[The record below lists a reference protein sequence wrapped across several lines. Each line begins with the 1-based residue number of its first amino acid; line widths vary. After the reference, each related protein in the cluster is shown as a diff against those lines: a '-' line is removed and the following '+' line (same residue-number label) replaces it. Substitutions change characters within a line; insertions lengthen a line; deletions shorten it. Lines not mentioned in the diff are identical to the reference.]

1 MTGLLNNS
9 SMAGFDDIEI
19 DRQCRERVGGGMS
32 RGADIVARTLE
43 EMGVTRIFTL
53 SGNHIMPIFDAL
65 LSTKI
70 QLIHARHEAA
80 CVHMADAWGRLTGE
94 PGIALVTGGQGHGN
108 AVAALYTA
116 LASESPLVL
125 LSGHAGLSELGR
137 GAFQEMA
144 QADLARPVAR
154 ASWTATAAETLG
166 TDIAKAIGLAT
177 AGRPGPVHVS
187 LPVDL
192 LEQTIPVDQIT
203 RITKAELQP
212 RPSPLPPELADKL
225 ISHLRVATKP
235 LVICGPAMC
244 TERGRAAMREAADAL
259 DVPVV
264 GMESPRGIN
273 DPGLGAF
280 AEILS
285 QADLVVLIGKPLDF
299 TLRFGEAPAL
309 SPSCKWIVIDPD
321 ASVISRAANATA
333 ERLLLSEVADAQ
345 TAVMTLS
352 ERNST
357 TREKPSAWRKHV
369 SEVLTYEPPQW
380 KSVRAKTPDRVHPI
394 EMCRAIGAFL
404 EKHRG
409 ATFVSDGGEIGQWA
423 QALVKTDRRM
433 INGIAGT
440 IGVSLP
446 FAIATKLAYP
456 DHPVVAV
463 MGDGTFGFHM
473 AEFDTAV
480 RYDLPVIVVI
490 GNDARWNA
498 EYQIQLRQ
506 YGAVRAKNCDL
517 LPSRYD
523 RVAEALGGFGALVS
537 TAAGLPDALDRAY
550 LSRKPACINVMI
562 ESVAAPVIR
571 R

>member
-1 MTGLLNNS
+1 ML
-9 SMAGFDDIEI
+9 
-19 DRQCRERVGGGMS
+19 

-43 EMGVTRIFTL
+43 NLGVTRIFTL

-65 LSTKI
+65 LSTGI
-70 QLIHARHEAA
+70 QLIHVRHEAA

-94 PGIALVTGGQGHGN
+94 PGIALVTGGQGHSN
-108 AVAALYTA
+108 AVAALYNA

-125 LSGHAGLSELGR
+125 LSGHAPLSELGR

-144 QADLARPVAR
+144 QADLARPVTK
-154 ASWTATAAETLG
+154 ASWTAQAVATLG
-166 TDIAKAIGLAT
+166 SDIARAFELAT
-177 AGRPGPVHVS
+177 TGRPGPVHVS

-192 LEQTIPVDQIT
+192 LEQTVADEKIPQ
-203 RITKAELQP
+203 ITKAERQT
-212 RPSPLPPELADKL
+212 RTSPLSPEVADQV
-225 ISHLRVATKP
+225 ISHLGAAARP
-235 LVICGPAMC
+235 LVLCGPAMC
-244 TERGRAAMREAADAL
+244 TERGRKTMREAADAL
-259 DVPVV
+259 DVPVI

-273 DPGLGAF
+273 DPGLGVF
-280 AEILS
+280 AEILAA
-285 QADLVVLIGKPLDF
+285 ADLVVLVGKPLDF
-299 TLRFGEAPAL
+299 TLRFGEALP
-309 SPSCKWIVIDPD
+309 PTCKWIVIDPD
-321 ASVISRAANATA
+321 PALIVRAEKALS

-345 TAVMTLS
+345 AALRTLAD
-352 ERNST
+352 R
-357 TREKPSAWRKHV
+357 KPAMSASAWRKRV
-369 SEVLTYEPPQW
+369 SEMLAYEPPRW
-380 KSVRAKTPDRVHPI
+380 KSVCATNPDRIHPV
-394 EMCRAIGAFL
+394 EMCKAIGSFVQ
-404 EKHRG
+404 KHQG

-433 INGIAGT
+433 INGVAGT

-446 FAIATKLAYP
+446 FAIAAQLACP
-456 DHPVVAV
+456 DQPVVAV

-480 RYDLPVIVVI
+480 RYGLPIIAVI

-506 YGAVRAKNCDL
+506 YGAERAKNCDL

-523 RVAEALGGFGALVS
+523 RVAEALGGFGVLVS
-537 TAAGLPDALDRAY
+537 TAADLPDALDRAY
-550 LSRKPACINVMI
+550 LSRRPACINVMI

>member
-1 MTGLLNNS
+1 M
-9 SMAGFDDIEI
+9 I
-19 DRQCRERVGGGMS
+19 
-32 RGADIVARTLE
+32 RGADIVARTLQDL
-43 EMGVTRIFTL
+43 GVTRIFTL

-65 LSTKI
+65 LSTNI

-94 PGIALVTGGQGHGN
+94 PGVALVTGGQGHSN

-125 LSGHAGLSELGR
+125 LSGHAPLSELGR

-144 QADLARPVAR
+144 QADLARPVTK
-154 ASWTATAAETLG
+154 ASWTAQAVATLG
-166 TDIAKAIGLAT
+166 SDIAKAIELAAT
-177 AGRPGPVHVS
+177 GRPGPVHVS

-192 LEQTIPVDQIT
+192 LEQTIADEQAM
-203 RITKAELQP
+203 RITKADLQLGA
-212 RPSPLPPELADKL
+212 SPPMPEVADKV
-225 ISHLRVATKP
+225 ISHLGAATRP
-235 LVICGPAMC
+235 LLICGPAMC
-244 TERGRAAMREAADAL
+244 TERGRKTMREAADAL
-259 DVPVV
+259 DAPVV

-280 AEILS
+280 AEILIE
-285 QADLVVLIGKPLDF
+285 ADLVVLIGKPLDF
-299 TLRFGEAPAL
+299 TLRFGEAL

-321 ASVISRAANATA
+321 ATLIVRAAKAIG
-333 ERLLLSEVADAQ
+333 ERLLLSAVADAR
-345 TAVMTLS
+345 AAIETLT
-352 ERNST
+352 ERNAAMRAEPSVW
-357 TREKPSAWRKHV
+357 REHV
-369 SEVLTYEPPQW
+369 SDVVAYEPPQW
-380 KSVRAKTPDRVHPI
+380 KSVQAKTPDRVHPV
-394 EMCRAIGAFL
+394 EMCKAIGSFL
-404 EKHRG
+404 DKHPG

-433 INGIAGT
+433 INGVAGT

-446 FAIATKLAYP
+446 FAIAAQLARP

-480 RYDLPVIVVI
+480 RYDLPVIIVI
-490 GNDARWNA
+490 GNDACWNA

-506 YGAVRAKNCDL
+506 YGAERAKNCDL

-523 RVAEALGGFGALVS
+523 RVVEALGGFGALVS
-537 TAAGLPDALDRAY
+537 SAADLPDALNRAY
-550 LSRKPACINVMI
+550 LSRRPACINVMI
-562 ESVAAPVIR
+562 ESVAAPIIR

>member
-1 MTGLLNNS
+1 M
-9 SMAGFDDIEI
+9 
-19 DRQCRERVGGGMS
+19 VG
-32 RGADIVARTLE
+32 GADIVAGTLQDL
-43 EMGVTRIFTL
+43 GVTRIFTL

-65 LSTKI
+65 LSTRI

-94 PGIALVTGGQGHGN
+94 PGIALVTGGQGHSN

-116 LASESPLVL
+116 LASESPLLL
-125 LSGHAGLSELGR
+125 LSGHAPLSELGR

-144 QADLARPVAR
+144 QADLARPVTK
-154 ASWTATAAETLG
+154 ASWTAAATATLG
-166 TDIAKAIGLAT
+166 SDIARAFELA
-177 AGRPGPVHVS
+177 ASGRPGPVHVS

-192 LEQTIPVDQIT
+192 LEQTIPDQHIAPM
-203 RITKAELQP
+203 TKAELQL
-212 RPSPLPPELADKL
+212 RVSPLTPEIADKV
-225 ISHLRVATKP
+225 ISHLRAAARP

-244 TERGRAAMREAADAL
+244 TERGRAAMRQAADVL
-259 DVPVV
+259 DVPVI

-285 QADLVVLIGKPLDF
+285 QADLVVLAGKPLDF

-321 ASVISRAANATA
+321 AAMIGRAEKAIGQ
-333 ERLLLSEVADAQ
+333 RLLLSEVADAH
-345 TAVMTLS
+345 AVIKTLTDRKPMT
-352 ERNST
+352 
-357 TREKPSAWRKHV
+357 PASAWRRRV
-369 SEVLTYEPPQW
+369 REALAYEPPQW
-380 KSVRAKTPDRVHPI
+380 KSVRAKEPGRVHPV
-394 EMCRAIGAFL
+394 EMCRAIGGFID
-404 EKHRG
+404 EHPG

-423 QALVKTDRRM
+423 QALVKTDRRI
-433 INGIAGT
+433 INGVAGT

-446 FAIATKLAYP
+446 FAIAAKLAHP

-480 RYDLPVIVVI
+480 RYDLPVIVVV

-506 YGAVRAKNCDL
+506 YGAERAKNCDL

-537 TAAGLPDALDRAY
+537 TAADLPDALDRAY

-562 ESVAAPVIR
+562 KSQAAPVIR

>member
-1 MTGLLNNS
+1 ML
-9 SMAGFDDIEI
+9 
-19 DRQCRERVGGGMS
+19 
-32 RGADIVARTLE
+32 RGADIVAGTLE
-43 EMGVTRIFTL
+43 DLGVTRIFTL

-94 PGIALVTGGQGHGN
+94 PGIALVTGGQGHSN

-144 QADLARPVAR
+144 QADLARPVTK
-154 ASWTATAAETLG
+154 ASWTAKEAATLG
-166 TDIAKAIGLAT
+166 SDIAKAFELAV

-192 LEQTIPVDQIT
+192 LEQTMADDQNTRATRVDV
-203 RITKAELQP
+203 QP
-212 RPSPLPPELADKL
+212 LVSSFAPEVADKL
-225 ISHLRVATKP
+225 IAHLRAATKP

-244 TERGRAAMREAADAL
+244 TGRGRATMREAADAL
-259 DVPVV
+259 DVPVI

-273 DPGLGAF
+273 DPGMGAF
-280 AEILS
+280 AEILAE
-285 QADLVVLIGKPLDF
+285 ADLVVLVGKPLDF
-299 TLRFGEAPAL
+299 ALRFGEPPAL
-309 SPSCKWIVIDPD
+309 SATCKWIVIDPD
-321 ASVISRAANATA
+321 VKLVSRAEKAVGA
-333 ERLLLSEVADAQ
+333 RLLLSGVADAR
-345 TAVMTLS
+345 TTIKTLA
-352 ERNST
+352 ERKST
-357 TREKPSAWRKHV
+357 TSVPSTWRERVHEALAH
-369 SEVLTYEPPQW
+369 EPPQW
-380 KSVRAKTPDRVHPI
+380 KSVHATSPDRIHPV
-394 EMCRAIGAFL
+394 EMCGAIGNFVG
-404 EKHRG
+404 KHRG

-423 QALVKTDRRM
+423 QALVKTDRRI

-446 FAIATKLAYP
+446 FAIAAALARP
-456 DHPVVAV
+456 DCPVVAV

-480 RYDLPVIVVI
+480 RYDLPVIVVV

-498 EYQIQLRQ
+498 EYQLQLRQ
-506 YGAVRAKNCDL
+506 YGAERAKNVDL

-523 RVAEALGGFGALVS
+523 RVVEALGGFGALVT
-537 TAAGLPDALDRAY
+537 TAADLPDALDRAY

-562 ESVAAPVIR
+562 ESHAAPVIR

>member
-1 MTGLLNNS
+1 ML
-9 SMAGFDDIEI
+9 
-19 DRQCRERVGGGMS
+19 
-32 RGADIVARTLE
+32 RGADIVAGTLQDL
-43 EMGVTRIFTL
+43 GVTRIFTL
-53 SGNHIMPIFDAL
+53 SGNHIMPLFDAL
-65 LSTKI
+65 LSTNI

-94 PGIALVTGGQGHGN
+94 PGIALVTGGQGHSN

-125 LSGHAGLSELGR
+125 LSGHAASSELGR

-144 QADLARPVAR
+144 QADLARPVTKT
-154 ASWTATAAETLG
+154 SWTATAVETLG
-166 TDIAKAIGLAT
+166 SDIARAIELAT
-177 AGRPGPVHVS
+177 TGRPGPVHVS

-192 LEQTIPVDQIT
+192 LEQTIADEQ
-203 RITKAELQP
+203 ITKAGL
-212 RPSPLPPELADKL
+212 RLRTSPLPPVVADKV
-225 ISHLRVATKP
+225 ISHVRAATTP
-235 LVICGPAMC
+235 LVICGPALC
-244 TERGRAAMREAADAL
+244 TERGRTTMRHATEVLDA
-259 DVPVV
+259 PVV
-264 GMESPRGIN
+264 GMESPRGLN

-280 AEILS
+280 AEILAE
-285 QADLVVLIGKPLDF
+285 ADLIVLIGKPLDF

-321 ASVISRAANATA
+321 PAMIARAEKAMGQ
-333 ERLLLSEVADAQ
+333 RLLLSGEAGAQ
-345 TAVMTLS
+345 TAIETLIK
-352 ERNST
+352 RCTAARARLST
-357 TREKPSAWRKHV
+357 WRKRLR
-369 SEVLTYEPPQW
+369 EALAYEPPQW
-380 KSVRAKTPDRVHPI
+380 KSVRAKTSDRIHPV
-394 EMCRAIGAFL
+394 EMCKAIGNFV
-404 EKHRG
+404 EKHPG

-423 QALVKTDRRM
+423 QALVKTDRRI
-433 INGIAGT
+433 INGVAGT

-446 FAIATKLAYP
+446 FAIAAQLARP
-456 DHPVVAV
+456 DHPVIAV

-480 RYDLPVIVVI
+480 RYDLPIIVMV

-506 YGAVRAKNCDL
+506 YGAERAKNCDL

-537 TAAGLPDALDRAY
+537 TAADLPDALDRAY
-550 LSRKPACINVMI
+550 LSRRPSCINVMI

>member
-1 MTGLLNNS
+1 ML
-9 SMAGFDDIEI
+9 
-19 DRQCRERVGGGMS
+19 
-32 RGADIVARTLE
+32 RGADIVARTLQDL
-43 EMGVTRIFTL
+43 GVTRIFTL

-65 LSTKI
+65 LSTNI

-94 PGIALVTGGQGHGN
+94 PGIALVTGGQGHSN

-125 LSGHAGLSELGR
+125 LSGHAPLSELGR

-144 QADLARPVAR
+144 QANLAHPVTK
-154 ASWTATAAETLG
+154 ASWTATAAESMG
-166 TDIAKAIGLAT
+166 SDIAKAIELAT
-177 AGRPGPVHVS
+177 TGRPGPVHVS

-192 LEQTIPVDQIT
+192 LEKAIADEQKPGN
-203 RITKAELQP
+203 TKAEF
-212 RPSPLPPELADKL
+212 RPHTAPLLPEIADKV
-225 ISHLRVATKP
+225 ISHLRAAAKP
-235 LVICGPAMC
+235 LVICGPALC
-244 TERGRAAMREAADAL
+244 TERGRKAMREAADAL

-264 GMESPRGIN
+264 GMESPRGLN

-280 AEILS
+280 AEILVE
-285 QADLVVLIGKPLDF
+285 AELVVLIGKPLDF
-299 TLRFGEAPAL
+299 TLRFGDAPAL
-309 SPSCKWIVIDPD
+309 SPSCKWIVIDAD
-321 ASVISRAANATA
+321 AALIVRAAKAMRQ
-333 ERLLLSEVADAQ
+333 RLLLSAFADAPM
-345 TAVMTLS
+345 ALKTLT
-352 ERNST
+352 ERGAT
-357 TREKPSAWRKHV
+357 TRAKPSAWREHV
-369 SEVLTYEPPQW
+369 SGALAYQPPQW
-380 KSVRAKTPDRVHPI
+380 KSIGAKTSDRVHPI
-394 EMCRAIGAFL
+394 EMCKAIGDFV
-404 EKHRG
+404 EKHPD

-423 QALVKTDRRM
+423 QALVDTDRRI
-433 INGIAGT
+433 INGVAGT

-446 FAIATKLAYP
+446 FAIAAQLACP

-480 RYDLPVIVVI
+480 RYDLPIIVVI

-506 YGAVRAKNCDL
+506 YGAERAKNCDL

-537 TAAGLPDALDRAY
+537 TAADLPDALDRAY
-550 LSRKPACINVMI
+550 LSGKPACINVMI
-562 ESVAAPVIR
+562 ESVAAPIIR

>member
-1 MTGLLNNS
+1 M
-9 SMAGFDDIEI
+9 I
-19 DRQCRERVGGGMS
+19 
-32 RGADIVARTLE
+32 RGADIVARTLQDL
-43 EMGVTRIFTL
+43 GVTRIFTL

-65 LSTKI
+65 LSTNI

-94 PGIALVTGGQGHGN
+94 PGIALVTGGQGHSN

-125 LSGHAGLSELGR
+125 LSGHAPLSELGR

-144 QADLARPVAR
+144 QADLARPVTK
-154 ASWTATAAETLG
+154 ASWTAQAIATLG
-166 TDIAKAIGLAT
+166 SDIAKAIELAAT
-177 AGRPGPVHVS
+177 GRPGPVHVS

-192 LEQTIPVDQIT
+192 LEQTIADEQIA
-203 RITKAELQP
+203 RITKAGLQLHT
-212 RPSPLPPELADKL
+212 SPLMPEVADKV
-225 ISHLRVATKP
+225 ISHLRAATKP
-235 LVICGPAMC
+235 MVICGPTMC
-244 TERGRAAMREAADAL
+244 SERGRKAMREAAETL

-264 GMESPRGIN
+264 GMENPRGLN

-280 AEILS
+280 AEILAE
-285 QADLVVLIGKPLDF
+285 ADLVVLIGKPLDF
-299 TLRFGEAPAL
+299 TLRFGEAL
-309 SPSCKWIVIDPD
+309 STSCKWIVIDPD
-321 ASVISRAANATA
+321 PTMIARAEKAMGG
-333 ERLLLSEVADAQ
+333 RLLLSDVAGASI
-345 TAVMTLS
+345 AIRTLM
-352 ERNST
+352 ERST
-357 TREKPSAWRKHV
+357 TRAKPSLWRERV
-369 SEVLTYEPPQW
+369 REALAYEPPQW
-380 KSVRAKTPDRVHPI
+380 TSVRAANPGRVHPL
-394 EMCRAIGAFL
+394 EMCKAIGSFL
-404 EKHRG
+404 EKHQG

-433 INGIAGT
+433 INGVAGT

-446 FAIATKLAYP
+446 FAIAAQLAYP

-506 YGAVRAKNCDL
+506 YGAERAKNCDL

-523 RVAEALGGFGALVS
+523 RAVEALGGFGALVS
-537 TAAGLPDALDRAY
+537 TAAGLPDALNRAY
-550 LSRKPACINVMI
+550 LSRQPACINVMI
-562 ESVAAPVIR
+562 ESVAAPIIR

>member
-1 MTGLLNNS
+1 M
-9 SMAGFDDIEI
+9 
-19 DRQCRERVGGGMS
+19 V
-32 RGADIVARTLE
+32 RGADIVARTLQDL
-43 EMGVTRIFTL
+43 GVTRVFTL

-65 LSTKI
+65 LSTNI
-70 QLIHARHEAA
+70 ELIHARHEAA

-94 PGIALVTGGQGHGN
+94 PGIALVTGGQGHSN

-125 LSGHAGLSELGR
+125 LSGHAASSELGR

-144 QADLARPVAR
+144 QADLARSVTK
-154 ASWTATAAETLG
+154 ASWTAKETATLG
-166 TDIAKAIGLAT
+166 SDSTKAFELAT
-177 AGRPGPVHVS
+177 SGRPGPVHVS

-192 LEQTIPVDQIT
+192 LEQTIPDQQ
-203 RITKAELQP
+203 ITKADL
-212 RPSPLPPELADKL
+212 RPHASPLTPEVADKV
-225 ISHLRVATKP
+225 ISHLRAATKP

-244 TERGRAAMREAADAL
+244 TERGRAAMRQATDVL
-259 DVPVV
+259 DVPVI

-285 QADLVVLIGKPLDF
+285 QADLVALVGKPLDF
-299 TLRFGEAPAL
+299 TLRFGDAPAL

-321 ASVISRAANATA
+321 AVMIERAEKTMGQ
-333 ERLLLSEVADAQ
+333 RLLLSAVADAQ
-345 TAVMTLS
+345 AVVKTLAESRPMTS
-352 ERNST
+352 A
-357 TREKPSAWRKHV
+357 SAWREQV
-369 SEVLTYEPPQW
+369 REALAYEPSQW
-380 KSVRAKTPDRVHPI
+380 KSARAKTPDRVHPI
-394 EMCRAIGAFL
+394 EMCNAVGNFI
-404 EKHRG
+404 EKHQG

-423 QALVKTDRRM
+423 QALVKTDRRI
-433 INGIAGT
+433 INGAAGT

-446 FAIATKLAYP
+446 FAIAAKLAHP
-456 DHPVVAV
+456 EHPVVAV

-506 YGAVRAKNCDL
+506 YGAERANNCDL

-537 TAAGLPDALDRAY
+537 TAADLPDALDRAY

>member
-1 MTGLLNNS
+1 M
-9 SMAGFDDIEI
+9 I
-19 DRQCRERVGGGMS
+19 
-32 RGADIVARTLE
+32 RGADIVAGTLQDL
-43 EMGVTRIFTL
+43 GVTRIFTL

-65 LSTKI
+65 LSTNI
-70 QLIHARHEAA
+70 RLIHARHEAA
-80 CVHMADAWGRLTGE
+80 CVHMADAWGRLTGQ
-94 PGIALVTGGQGHGN
+94 PGIALVTGGQGHSN

-125 LSGHAGLSELGR
+125 LSGHAPLSELGR

-144 QADLARPVAR
+144 QADLARPVTK
-154 ASWTATAAETLG
+154 ASWTAQAVATLG
-166 TDIAKAIGLAT
+166 SDIATAIELAT
-177 AGRPGPVHVS
+177 TGRPGPVHVS

-192 LEQTIPVDQIT
+192 LEQTIADEQIV
-203 RITKAELQP
+203 RITKADLQL
-212 RPSPLPPELADKL
+212 RTSPPMPEVADKV
-225 ISHLRVATKP
+225 ISHLRAATKP

-244 TERGRAAMREAADAL
+244 TERGRKTMREAAGAL

-280 AEILS
+280 AEILAE
-285 QADLVVLIGKPLDF
+285 ADLVVLVGKLLDF
-299 TLRFGEAPAL
+299 SLRFGEAL
-309 SPSCKWIVIDPD
+309 SPSCEWIVINPDP
-321 ASVISRAANATA
+321 AMIARAEKAIGL
-333 ERLLLSEVADAQ
+333 RLLLSDVADAQ
-345 TAVMTLS
+345 TAINILS
-352 ERNST
+352 ERSSMM
-357 TREKPSAWRKHV
+357 RAKPSVWGERVREA
-369 SEVLTYEPPQW
+369 LAYEPPQW
-380 KSVRAKTPDRVHPI
+380 TSVRATRSDRVHPV
-394 EMCRAIGAFL
+394 EMCKAIRSFL
-404 EKHRG
+404 EKHQG

-433 INGIAGT
+433 INGVAGT

-446 FAIATKLAYP
+446 FAIAAKLAYP
-456 DHPVVAV
+456 DRPVVAV

-480 RYDLPVIVVI
+480 RYDLPVIVVV

-506 YGAVRAKNCDL
+506 YGAERAKNCDL

-523 RVAEALGGFGALVS
+523 RVVEALGGFGALVS
-537 TAAGLPDALDRAY
+537 TAADLPDALDRAY
-550 LSRKPACINVMI
+550 LSRKPSCINVMI
-562 ESVAAPVIR
+562 ESVAAPIIR

>member
-1 MTGLLNNS
+1 
-9 SMAGFDDIEI
+9 MA
-19 DRQCRERVGGGMS
+19 

-43 EMGVTRIFTL
+43 DLGVTRIFTL

-65 LSTKI
+65 LSTRI
-70 QLIHARHEAA
+70 ELIHARHEAA

-94 PGIALVTGGQGHGN
+94 PGVALVTGGQGHSN

-125 LSGHAGLSELGR
+125 LSGHAPLSELGR

-144 QADLARPVAR
+144 QADLARPVTK
-154 ASWTATAAETLG
+154 ASWTAAATVTLG
-166 TDIAKAIGLAT
+166 SDIARAFELA
-177 AGRPGPVHVS
+177 ASGRPGPVHVS

-192 LEQTIPVDQIT
+192 LEQTIPDQPIT
-203 RITKAELQP
+203 PRTKADRQL
-212 RPSPLPPELADKL
+212 RASPLAPEIADKV
-225 ISHLRVATKP
+225 ISHLRAATRP

-244 TERGRAAMREAADAL
+244 TERGRAAMRQAADVL
-259 DVPVV
+259 DVPVI

-273 DPGLGAF
+273 DPGFGAF
-280 AEILS
+280 AEILAE
-285 QADLVVLIGKPLDF
+285 ADLVVLVGKPLDF

-309 SPSCKWIVIDPD
+309 SPSSKWIVIDPD
-321 ASVISRAANATA
+321 AAMIGRAEKATGQ
-333 ERLLLSEVADAQ
+333 RLLLSEVADAQ
-345 TAVMTLS
+345 AVIKTLADRKPMT
-352 ERNST
+352 
-357 TREKPSAWRKHV
+357 PASAWRGRAC
-369 SEVLTYEPPQW
+369 EALAYEPPQW
-380 KSVRAKTPDRVHPI
+380 TSVRAKEPGRVHPV
-394 EMCRAIGAFL
+394 EMCRAIRSFIDSHQGA
-404 EKHRG
+404 
-409 ATFVSDGGEIGQWA
+409 AFVSDGGEIGQWA
-423 QALVKTDRRM
+423 QALVKTDRRI
-433 INGIAGT
+433 INGAAGT

-446 FAIATKLAYP
+446 FAIAAKLAHP
-456 DHPVVAV
+456 NHPVVAV

-480 RYDLPVIVVI
+480 RYDVPVIVVV

-506 YGAVRAKNCDL
+506 YGAERAKNCDL

-537 TAAGLPDALDRAY
+537 TAADLPDALDRAY

-562 ESVAAPVIR
+562 ESVAAPIIR

>member
-1 MTGLLNNS
+1 M
-9 SMAGFDDIEI
+9 
-19 DRQCRERVGGGMS
+19 VG
-32 RGADIVARTLE
+32 GADIVASTLE
-43 EMGVTRIFTL
+43 DLGVTRIFTL

-70 QLIHARHEAA
+70 ELIHARHEAA

-94 PGIALVTGGQGHGN
+94 PGIALVTGGQGHSN

-125 LSGHAGLSELGR
+125 LSGHAPLSELGR

-144 QADLARPVAR
+144 QADLARPVTK
-154 ASWTATAAETLG
+154 ASWTATTTATLG
-166 TDIAKAIGLAT
+166 SDIASAFELA
-177 AGRPGPVHVS
+177 ASGRPGPVHLS

-192 LEQTIPVDQIT
+192 LEQRVADQ
-203 RITKAELQP
+203 RITPMTKADLQ
-212 RPSPLPPELADKL
+212 RRASPLAPDVADKV
-225 ISHLRVATKP
+225 ISHLRAATKP

-244 TERGRAAMREAADAL
+244 TELGRAAMRQAADVL
-259 DVPVV
+259 DVPVI

-285 QADLVVLIGKPLDF
+285 QADLVVLAGKPLDF

-309 SPSCKWIVIDPD
+309 SPSCKWIVVDPD
-321 ASVISRAANATA
+321 AAMIGRAEKAIGQ
-333 ERLLLSEVADAQ
+333 RLLLSEVADAQ
-345 TAVMTLS
+345 TTIKTLADS
-352 ERNST
+352 KSV
-357 TREKPSAWRKHV
+357 TRAQPSAWRGRV
-369 SEVLTYEPPQW
+369 SEALAYEPPQW
-380 KSVRAKTPDRVHPI
+380 KSVGAKNAGRVHPV
-394 EMCRAIGAFL
+394 EMCRAVGSFI

-423 QALVKTDRRM
+423 QALVKTDRRI
-433 INGIAGT
+433 INGAAGT

-446 FAIATKLAYP
+446 FAIAAKLAHP
-456 DHPVVAV
+456 NHPVVAV

-480 RYDLPVIVVI
+480 RYDLPVIVVV

-506 YGAVRAKNCDL
+506 YGAERAKNCDL

-537 TAAGLPDALDRAY
+537 TAADLPDALDRAY

-562 ESVAAPVIR
+562 ESVAAPIIR

>member
-1 MTGLLNNS
+1 ML
-9 SMAGFDDIEI
+9 
-19 DRQCRERVGGGMS
+19 
-32 RGADIVARTLE
+32 RGADIVVRTLE
-43 EMGVTRIFTL
+43 DLGVTRIFTL

-94 PGIALVTGGQGHGN
+94 PGIALVTGGQGHSN
-108 AVAALYTA
+108 AVAALYAA

-125 LSGHAGLSELGR
+125 LSGHAPLNELGR

-144 QADLARPVAR
+144 QADLARPVTK
-154 ASWTATAAETLG
+154 ASWTAQGVATLG
-166 TDIAKAIGLAT
+166 ADIAGAIELAAT
-177 AGRPGPVHVS
+177 GRPGPVHVS

-192 LEQTIPVDQIT
+192 LEQTIADKQIR
-203 RITKAELQP
+203 RITKADLEL
-212 RPSPLPPELADKL
+212 RASPPMPEVADKL
-225 ISHLRVATKP
+225 ISHLRAATKP
-235 LVICGPAMC
+235 LVLCGPTMC
-244 TERGRAAMREAADAL
+244 TERGRAAMRQAADAL
-259 DVPVV
+259 DVPVI

-280 AEILS
+280 AEILGE
-285 QADLVVLIGKPLDF
+285 ADLVVLVGKPLDF
-299 TLRFGEAPAL
+299 TLRFGEPPAL
-309 SPSCKWIVIDPD
+309 SAACKWIVIDPD
-321 ASVISRAANATA
+321 TELISRAEKAMGA
-333 ERLLLSEVADAQ
+333 RLLLSDVADAQ
-345 TAVMTLS
+345 TTIKTLA
-352 ERNST
+352 ERKST
-357 TREKPSAWRKHV
+357 TSASSTWRERVREALV
-369 SEVLTYEPPQW
+369 YEPPQW
-380 KSVRAKTPDRVHPI
+380 KSVHAISPDRIHPV
-394 EMCRAIGAFL
+394 EMCRAIGNFV
-404 EKHRG
+404 EKHQG

-423 QALVKTDRRM
+423 QALVRTDRRI

-446 FAIATKLAYP
+446 FAIAAALADP
-456 DHPVVAV
+456 DRPVVAV

-480 RYDLPVIVVI
+480 RYDIPVIVVV

-506 YGAVRAKNCDL
+506 YGAARAKNCDL

-523 RVAEALGGFGALVS
+523 RVVEALGGFGALVS
-537 TAAGLPDALDRAY
+537 TAADLPDALDRAY

>member
-1 MTGLLNNS
+1 ML
-9 SMAGFDDIEI
+9 
-19 DRQCRERVGGGMS
+19 
-32 RGADIVARTLE
+32 RGADIVAGALQDL
-43 EMGVTRIFTL
+43 GVTRIFTL
-53 SGNHIMPIFDAL
+53 SGNHIMPVFDAL
-65 LSTKI
+65 LSTDI
-70 QLIHARHEAA
+70 LLIHARHEAA

-94 PGIALVTGGQGHGN
+94 PGIALVTGGQGHSN
-108 AVAALYTA
+108 AVAALYNA

-125 LSGHAGLSELGR
+125 LSGHAPLSELGR
-137 GAFQEMA
+137 GAFQELA
-144 QADLARPVAR
+144 QADLARPVTK
-154 ASWTATAAETLG
+154 ASWTATAVETLRS
-166 TDIAKAIGLAT
+166 DIAKAFELAT

-192 LEQTIPVDQIT
+192 LEQTIADEPIPGN
-203 RITKAELQP
+203 TKAEPQP
-212 RPSPLPPELADKL
+212 RTAPLSPEVADKV
-225 ISHLRVATKP
+225 ISHLRAATKP

-244 TERGRAAMREAADAL
+244 TERGRKTMREAADAL

-280 AEILS
+280 TELLS
-285 QADLVVLIGKPLDF
+285 EADLVVLVGKPLDF
-299 TLRFGEAPAL
+299 TLRFGEAL
-309 SPSCKWIVIDPD
+309 SPSCKWIVINPD
-321 ASVISRAANATA
+321 AALIARAAKATG
-333 ERLLLSEVADAQ
+333 ERLLLSAVADAQ
-345 TAVMTLS
+345 VAIQTLT
-352 ERNST
+352 ERSAT
-357 TREKPSAWRKHV
+357 TRAKPSAWREHV
-369 SEVLTYEPPQW
+369 SDMLAYEPPQW
-380 KSVRAKTPDRVHPI
+380 KSVQAKTPDHIHPV
-394 EMCRAIGAFL
+394 EMCRAIGSFL
-404 EKHRG
+404 DKHPS

-423 QALVKTDRRM
+423 QALVKTDRRI
-433 INGIAGT
+433 INGVAGT

-446 FAIATKLAYP
+446 FAIAAQLACP
-456 DHPVVAV
+456 EHPVVAV

-480 RYDLPVIVVI
+480 RYNLPVIVVV

-506 YGAVRAKNCDL
+506 YGAERAKNCDL

-537 TAAGLPDALDRAY
+537 TAADLPDALDRAY
-550 LSRKPACINVMI
+550 LSGKPACINVMI